1 MLKQRKTVITYGTFD
16 LFHIGHLNILK
27 RARMLG
33 DRLIVGISTDSFNL
47 TKNKKTVIP
56 YDERAEIIRHLR
68 FVDQVIPES
77 CWEQKH
83 KDIIQHNVDIFVMG
97 HDWEGKFDSL
107 STLCNVKYLPRTK
120 GISTTKIKSSL
131 KRHKEPQTVSKK
143 LALP

>member
-47 TKNKKTVIP
+47 KKNKKTVIP
-56 YDERAEIIRHLR
+56 YNERAEIIRHLR

-131 KRHKEPQTVSKK
+131 KQHKEPQTV
-143 LALP
+143 

>member
-47 TKNKKTVIP
+47 KKNKKTVIP

-131 KRHKEPQTVSKK
+131 RRHKEPQTV
-143 LALP
+143 